1 MPSHRTTVMAELDI
15 DWFQAESEIQVTVLG
30 RFQAADNR
38 QMQVDYDIDR
48 ERQTVTLRCRV
59 SLDGRRYRHDSV
71 LRGFCAIPLSAFKKM
86 DPDACD
92 WQAEIIS

>member
-1 MPSHRTTVMAELDI
+1 MAELDI

-48 ERQTVTLRCRV
+48 ERQTVTLR
-59 SLDGRRYRHDSV
+59 LYR
-71 LRGFCAIPLSAFKKM
+71 ILSH
-86 DPDACD
+86 
-92 WQAEIIS
+92 